1 MRRTGGFDCL
11 QAGEAANAMIDA
23 ETEPVNGSLVDRLMS
38 GAQSVVRIRKSGYAA
53 DDASLEAILARMEA
67 ALKENRLGDV
77 LAQGKKLPPKAALAG
92 EDWLKRIEMR
102 YQIEQALAETEASLK
117 SSLAAGPA
125 GSDRKQ

>member
-1 MRRTGGFDCL
+1 MR
-11 QAGEAANAMIDA
+11 
-23 ETEPVNGSLVDRLMS
+23 PVHGT
-38 GAQSVVRIRKSGYAA
+38 AQSENLAWRSALECAALIRDKQLSPVE
-53 DDASLEAILARMEA
+53 LTEAILARMEA

-92 EDWLKRIEMR
+92 EDWLKRVEMR
-102 YQIEQALAETEASLK
+102 YQIEQALAETEAALK

>member
-1 MRRTGGFDCL
+1 MDPL
-11 QAGEAANAMIDA
+11 AAIIALSVMTTIVMVMFA
-23 ETEPVNGSLVDRLMS
+23 FYGAAVPQESVRGRLSGLMS
-38 GAQSVVRIRKSGYAA
+38 GTSVV
-53 DDASLEAILARMEA
+53 EAVGVQA

-102 YQIEQALAETEASLK
+102 YQIEQALAETEAALK

-125 GSDRKQ
+125 GSDRKK